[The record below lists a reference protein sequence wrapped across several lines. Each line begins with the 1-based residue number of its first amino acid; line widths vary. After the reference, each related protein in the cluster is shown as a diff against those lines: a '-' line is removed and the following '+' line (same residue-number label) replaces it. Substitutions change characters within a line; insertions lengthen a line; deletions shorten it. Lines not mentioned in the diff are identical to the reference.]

1 MSAPSAESGTT
12 PPPGGPGDPGHVA
25 TAGLSLSPFR
35 GLRYVPERVGT
46 LAAVTSPPYDVVDPH
61 RRLSLETADPHNVV
75 RLILP
80 RPEPEDTG
88 ERPDRDTRYRHAARL
103 LRRWLSEGVLAPDP
117 KPALYVYEQR
127 TAADSPTG
135 ELLQRGLIGALA
147 VSGREGGVVL
157 PHEDVMPRPVADR
170 VGLMRTT
177 RANLEPLL
185 LTYRGKGGAAAV
197 IERTIEREPLLT
209 TTTSDGT
216 RHRLW
221 AVTDP
226 AQLAEVTRDLATC
239 RALIADG
246 HHRWEMYLRLQREHR
261 HLPFSPWDRGMVLL
275 VDTARYPLRVR
286 AIHRVLFRLPLERAL
301 AALSTS
307 EDGWRLEK
315 LAGDL
320 NDALAALAEAKQAG
334 GNAFVLTAGDSVYHL
349 LTAPTR
355 RCSTPRWPRRSPR
368 SGGTWTPPCCTP
380 PCWSTSGRFP
390 TVPTTSATCTP
401 PWPPSGRPPEPAAP
415 PCCCTRWTRVW
426 CAGSPSRGSRCR
438 ASPPPSGPSPRAGWC
453 CGAWNWADP
462 PSRRAPSRRTED
474 GQRADNQREEAP
486 ARSGGSLLPCQVTCS
501 ATQLAQRS
509 CSRSRMARATSAS
522 SASSISRSSSS

>member
-1 MSAPSAESGTT
+1 MSGPNRGPEPAA
-12 PPPGGPGDPGHVA
+12 GGPGDPGHVA

-35 GLRYVPERVGT
+35 GLRYVPERVGG

-61 RRLSLETADPHNVV
+61 RRIGLETSDPHNVV

-80 RPEPEDTG
+80 RPEPDDTG

-103 LRRWLSEGVLAPDP
+103 LAAWRREGVLAPDP
-117 KPALYVYEQR
+117 RPAIYVYEQL
-127 TAADSPTG
+127 TAADSPSG

-147 VSGREGGVVL
+147 VSGSEVGVVL

-185 LTYRGKGGAAAV
+185 LTYRGKGGASGV
-197 IERTIEREPLLT
+197 IERAVTGEPLFT

-221 AVTDP
+221 AVTEP
-226 AQLAEVTRDLATC
+226 AELAEIGRDLATC

-286 AIHRVLFRLPLERAL
+286 AIHRVLYRLPPEQAV
-301 AALSTS
+301 AALKQ
-307 EDGWRLEK
+307 EQDGWQLRR

-320 NDALAALAEAKQAG
+320 SEALAELAAAKGQG
-334 GNAFVLTAGDSVYHL
+334 GNAFVLTGGTGDRFL
-349 LTAPTR
+349 LTGPDRALLDATVTR
-355 RCSTPRWPRRSPR
+355 DKPEEWRHLDATVLHEVLLEHVWRVPDRAEEIGYLHTAAAAEREAARA
-368 SGGTWTPPCCTP
+368 GGTAVLLHPVDEGVVRRLAEQGVTMPRK
-380 PCWSTSGRFP
+380 STSFGP
-390 TVPTTSATCTP
+390 KPAT
-401 PWPPSGRPPEPAAP
+401 GL
-415 PCCCTRWTRVW
+415 VL
-426 CAGSPSRGSRCR
+426 
-438 ASPPPSGPSPRAGWC
+438 
-453 CGAWNWADP
+453 
-462 PSRRAPSRRTED
+462 
-474 GQRADNQREEAP
+474 
-486 ARSGGSLLPCQVTCS
+486 RSLDLG
-501 ATQLAQRS
+501 
-509 CSRSRMARATSAS
+509 
-522 SASSISRSSSS
+522 